1 MTTRRLEGRVA
12 LITGA
17 AAGIG
22 AACARRFASEGAR
35 LILADVQEEKLAQL
49 CEEIGARAV
58 TLDVQDESGWATTLD
73 TIASTEGR
81 LDVLVHN
88 AATVFPA
95 APVHE
100 TTTQEFDRLMAVNVK
115 SVYLGC
121 RLAWPMLREAK
132 GCVLNIS
139 SMAGVQGQANH
150 AIYSATKGAINS
162 LTKSTAADW
171 GPHGVRINALC
182 PSSVWTEAMA
192 EWSQNQTE
200 IEDLDGYFQRLHPI
214 GYCAPSE
221 EIATV
226 AAFLCSDEAKYMTG
240 AVVPVSGGSECGY
253 RA

>member
-1 MTTRRLEGRVA
+1 MTTNRLEGRVA

-35 LILADVQEEKLAQL
+35 LVLADVREQELAREL
-49 CEEIGARAV
+49 GARAV
-58 TLDVQDESGWATTLD
+58 ELDVQDEAGWRETLD
-73 TIASTEGR
+73 GIAATEGR

-88 AATVFPA
+88 AAAVFPA
-95 APVHE
+95 APVQE
-100 TTTQEFDRLMAVNVK
+100 TSTREFDHLMAVNVK

-121 RLAWPMLREAK
+121 RLAWPLLRAAR

-150 AIYSATKGAINS
+150 AIYSATKGAINA

-182 PSSVWTEAMA
+182 PSSVWTDAMA
-192 EWSQNQTE
+192 EWSREQGE
-200 IEDLDGYFQRLHPI
+200 IADLDAYFARLHPL
-214 GYCAPSE
+214 GYCATPE